1 MDRMRTTK
9 RTLIPLRQS
18 AALCRKRPDRTWA
31 VSYPGR
37 VENGNQVV
45 ARRYFRLKSE
55 AEAFC
60 TVKKAELASL
70 GALADGLDDNVKR
83 EALLCGEKLKPFG
96 VSLMVAV
103 DWFVKAQPTS
113 RLKVT
118 IADALKALQH
128 RITTDGC
135 SKRHS
140 VNVGQIVSSFGR
152 GRMDDPVSTITPQ
165 QAQQWLDGYRTKANQ
180 PLSVVAFNTYRR
192 YLSVFCNYC
201 VKSGWMA
208 SNPLVG
214 VRPRKLVA
222 AVPRLLSPA
231 DLRIILGAC
240 PHELKPAVAI
250 QALCGLRVA
259 EAARLK
265 WSDVMLS
272 EDGNFIR
279 VSAEAA
285 KTSRRR
291 LTPMPEGLVEYLK
304 AAKKPEGF
312 VYESGKGSVDVLQKA
327 TAAFKRSLAGVSWH
341 RNALRASAL
350 SYRLA
355 LSRDA
360 AATAFEMGNSAAIL
374 MRDYRELT
382 TPAVAQEWFGV
393 RL

>member
-1 MDRMRTTK
+1 
-9 RTLIPLRQS
+9 
-18 AALCRKRPDRTWA
+18 
-31 VSYPGR
+31 VSYPGK

-60 TVKKAELASL
+60 AVKKAELASL

-140 VNVGQIVSSFGR
+140 INVGQIVSSFGR
-152 GRMDDPVSTITPQ
+152 DRMNDPVSTITPQ
-165 QAQQWLDGYRTKANQ
+165 QAQGWLDDYRTREGK
-180 PLSVVAFNTYRR
+180 PLSVVATNTYRR

-222 AVPRLLSPA
+222 SVPRLLSPA
-231 DLRIILGAC
+231 DLRVILGAC
-240 PHELKPAVAI
+240 PDELKPVIAI

-272 EDGNFIR
+272 DGGSFIR

-291 LTPMPEGLVEYLK
+291 LTPMTEGLAKYLK

-327 TAAFKRSLAGVSWH
+327 TADFKRSLVGVSWH